1 MRGSTRSNPDL
12 IVKQL
17 RFLGDMAR
25 KMPRSFDSDGITYR
39 VDSPDLG
46 SMGRLLPGR
55 GYMSPV
61 DLKTLGITRQPP
73 NVYDPSRYRRIE
85 DAARRFFAGRSMFD
99 LQRGA
104 ITSYDGIIAN
114 RAGGKAQ
121 DIAWTKSSLAASVNV
136 WYSLWRAGGQPPGG
150 TFLATT
156 APTDANLDRTNNAA
170 ISFYL
175 ANPSSPDKKYLLSFG
190 FGCTVQDNWLV
201 LVDIINHGGAYRLSV
216 NTAETVVT
224 PTTAGQRQY
233 GSGTGIGNLLTMV
246 CATAGTPGAGTSI
259 TQYVDQAAANTNAP
273 TLTTVAV
280 AILADVL
287 WPSSVGVTTGGGTFF
302 IPLAAGTT
310 GVQAV
315 KQHTASVAGTGTLA
329 HNVFFPLSFIPGV
342 GANAYIERDSTVQID
357 GITELVQASSVL
369 GHLACYVL
377 PNTANTGVISG
388 FVRTVAG

>member
-1 MRGSTRSNPDL
+1 MGSYSNPDL
-12 IVKQL
+12 IVEQL

-25 KMPRSFDSDGITYR
+25 KMPRSFDAESITYR

-46 SMGRLLPGR
+46 SLGRMLPGR
-55 GYMSPV
+55 GFLSAI
-61 DLKTLGITRQPP
+61 DFRKLGITRQPA

-85 DAARRFFAGRSMFD
+85 DAARKFFAGRGMLE

-104 ITSYDGIIAN
+104 ITSYDAIISN
-114 RAGGKAQ
+114 RSGGKAQ
-121 DIAWTKSSLAASVNV
+121 DIAFTKASLTTTANV
-136 WYSLWRAGGQPPGG
+136 WYDLWRAGGQPGAG

-175 ANPSSPDKKYLLSFG
+175 ANPSSPDKKYMLSFG
-190 FGCTVQDNWLV
+190 FGATVQDNWLV
-201 LVDIINHGGAYRLSV
+201 LVDIINHGGIYRLSV

-224 PTTAGQRQY
+224 PTIAGQRQY
-233 GSGTGIGNLLTMV
+233 GSGTGIGNLLTMI
-246 CATAGTPGAGTSI
+246 CQTAGTPGAGTSI
-259 TQYVDQAAANTNAP
+259 VQYVDQAGANTNAP
-273 TLTTVAV
+273 TLTSAAA
-280 AILADVL
+280 AILADVI
-287 WPSSVGVTTGGGTFF
+287 WPSSVGVTAGGGSFF
-302 IPLAAGTT
+302 IPLAAGST

-315 KQHTASVAGTGTLA
+315 KQHTASVAGTGNLA

-369 GHLACYVL
+369 GHLACYLL
-377 PNTANTGVISG
+377 PNTASSGVISG
-388 FVRTVAG
+388 YVRTVAG